1 MKYVVS
7 LGIQKFTFEDG
18 STAMGFAELAKT
30 HFTQTEYNSKLNAV
44 ISIEEDEEDAD

>member
-30 HFTQTEYNSKLNAV
+30 HFTPTEYNSKVNALV
-44 ISIEEDEEDAD
+44 SIKEDDEDAD